1 MQASESTTPTW
12 GCWSEWSSCSVS
24 CGGSG
29 GSRSRQRVCVPGTD
43 SIGSQDVTC
52 SGNCGHFAI
61 FRNTKSQHSFF
72 SFLILF
78 TFLGEDF
85 ETDSTPCNSFP
96 CHASHCPPG
105 YQYSSGQTCYYW
117 GSSELTNAAGAA
129 VVCSV
134 KYNGRPAIFMNRDE
148 LNEVKSKISLAGN

>member
-1 MQASESTTPTW
+1 MDTLPYLGIQKANK
-12 GCWSEWSSCSVS
+12 V
-24 CGGSG
+24 
-29 GSRSRQRVCVPGTD
+29 
-43 SIGSQDVTC
+43 
-52 SGNCGHFAI
+52 F
-61 FRNTKSQHSFF
+61 FRFL
-72 SFLILF
+72 LILF

-85 ETDSTPCNSFP
+85 ETDSTPCNAFP

-148 LNEVKSKISLAGN
+148 LNDVKSKILLAGN